1 MSARQPAASAAPA
14 EGPRKSGRCPMCGG
28 TGSRAFTATDRNRRI
43 SGERFLYERCGSCA
57 TVFLA
62 TPPADPG
69 SYYGAGYHPFAAD
82 GEPAWKADSALI
94 AAERWRAQ
102 KLFGLAGGGRLVDVG
117 AGAGGFAAAAVE
129 AGFSVSAIE
138 MDRECCE
145 WMEGRLGVEAICTD
159 RPLEALAALAPSR
172 VVTIWHALEH
182 LPDTAG
188 VLAAVA
194 EALEPDGLLA
204 LAIPNSDSI
213 QFRTLRA
220 RWAHLDAPRHVS
232 LPGADALLAAAAK
245 AGFSPVFET
254 TSDPSALAC
263 NLHGWVYALRR
274 DPSQGA
280 ATGLPLRAGAWLT
293 AALGPVER
301 RGRNGAALTLV
312 LRKSA

>member
-1 MSARQPAASAAPA
+1 MSVGQPSGVAPA
-14 EGPRKSGRCPMCGG
+14 EETRAPARCPLCGG
-28 TGSRAFTATDRNRRI
+28 AGAHAFTAVDRNRRI
-43 SGERFLYERCGSCA
+43 GEEPFTYERCSACA

-69 SYYGAGYHPFAAD
+69 RYYGSDYHPFGPD
-82 GEPAWKADSALI
+82 GEPAWKADPALLE
-94 AAERWRAQ
+94 AERWRAR
-102 KLFGLAGGGRLVDVG
+102 KLVALAGTGRLVDIG
-117 AGAGGFAAAAVE
+117 AGAGGFAAAAAE
-129 AGFSVSAIE
+129 AGFAVTAIE

-145 WMEGRLGVEAICTD
+145 WMEGRLGVAAICTD
-159 RPLEALAALAPSR
+159 RPLEALAELPPSR

-188 VLAAVA
+188 VLAAA
-194 EALEPDGLLA
+194 AAALEPGGLLA

-213 QFRTLRA
+213 QFRVLRA

-232 LPGADALLAAAAK
+232 LPGADALLGAAQK
-245 AGFSPVFET
+245 VGLSPVYET

-274 DPSQGA
+274 DPSEGA
-280 ATGLPLRAGAWLT
+280 ATGLPLRAGSLLT
-293 AALGPVER
+293 SALGPVEH

>member
-1 MSARQPAASAAPA
+1 MSAPQSGAAAAA
-14 EGPRKSGRCPMCGG
+14 AREQGQGRCPVCGG
-28 TGSRAFTATDRNRRI
+28 AGRHAFTATDRNRRI
-43 SGERFLYERCGSCA
+43 SDEPFAYERCESCA

-69 SYYGAGYHPFAAD
+69 RYYGAGYHPFGAD
-82 GEPAWKADSALI
+82 GEPAWKADPALL

-102 KLFGLAGGGRLVDVG
+102 KLHALAGGGRLVDIG
-117 AGAGGFAAAAVE
+117 AGAGGFAAAAAE
-129 AGFSVSAIE
+129 AGFAVTAIE

-145 WMEGRLGVEAICTD
+145 WMERRLGVSAICTD
-159 RPLEALAALAPSR
+159 RPLDALAGLPPSR

-188 VLAAVA
+188 VLAAA
-194 EALEPDGLLA
+194 AAALEAGGLLA
-204 LAIPNSDSI
+204 LAIPNSDSL

-232 LPGADALLAAAAK
+232 LPGADALLTAARRV
-245 AGFSPVFET
+245 GLTPVFET

-280 ATGLPLRAGAWLT
+280 AKGLPLRAGSWLT
-293 AALGPVER
+293 AALGPVEHR
-301 RGRNGAALTLV
+301 ARNGAALTLV
-312 LRKSA
+312 LRKTA